1 MNTLQLCENIN
12 LQPEMKRRTA
22 EFLDQF
28 DMTEVADLLEKF
40 WDYEKMGDA
49 CIELMHRLGHDPG
62 HIKMLACMLYTSA
75 EAYKIYQEKSIDDEI
90 YTATM
95 KCYTRFIDETYA
107 ETGQYDFDRFWWT
120 TRQAGCH
127 LFRIGELEY
136 EIVPKEGWKRIH
148 IHIPSDAVFSPD
160 AVDES
165 LRKADAFFKAYDPG
179 LSHSEYFCTSWLL
192 EPRLRDMLGEGSN
205 ILSFQNRFQ
214 ILKEGEP
221 GTSFLK
227 WVFKTGTN
235 DYTTLPE
242 ETSLQRKMKEY
253 ILSGGVIRDTSG
265 WLRSSSS
272 DIQLSNSRD

>member
-1 MNTLQLCENIN
+1 MNTLQLCDMIH
-12 LQPEMKRRTA
+12 LQPEMKRKTA
-22 EFLDQF
+22 GFLDQF
-28 DMTEVADLLEKF
+28 DMTEAADLLEKF
-40 WDYEKMGDA
+40 WDYDKMGDA
-49 CIELMHRLGHDPG
+49 CIELVRRLGHDPG
-62 HIKMLACMLYTSA
+62 HVKILVCMLYASA
-75 EAYKIYQEKSIDDEI
+75 KAYKIYQEKNIDDEI

-95 KCYTRFIDETYA
+95 KCYTRFLDETYA
-107 ETGQYDFDRFWWT
+107 ETGQYEFDRFWWT

-136 EIVPKEGWKRIH
+136 EIVPQEGRKAIH
-148 IHIPSDAVFSPD
+148 IHIPSDAVFTPD

-165 LRKADAFFKAYDPG
+165 LRKADAFFKAYDPE
-179 LSHSEYFCTSWLL
+179 LSGSEYFCTSWLL
-192 EPRLRDMLGEGSN
+192 EPRLKDMLSEGSN

-227 WVFKTGTN
+227 WVFKTGTD

-253 ILSGGVIRDTSG
+253 ILSGGVIRDTCGKLAPVDKGQSG
-265 WLRSSSS
+265 R
-272 DIQLSNSRD
+272 